1 MAEQQNNNQSN
12 NQNNGQNQV
21 ITWPIVN
28 TELQD
33 YFDNIKN
40 MVRGLYQMA
49 AQQKSLCEQ
58 VIKENKALKDEL
70 EKIKKGKKTKK

>member
-1 MAEQQNNNQSN
+1 MEQQSN

-33 YFDNIKN
+33 HFDSIKS

-49 AQQKSLCEQ
+49 SQQKMLTEKLKQ
-58 VIKENKALKDEL
+58 ENAALKAEL
-70 EKIKKGKKTKK
+70 DKKQKSKK

>member
-1 MAEQQNNNQSN
+1 MEQQNNTQSN
-12 NQNNGQNQV
+12 DQQNQV

-33 YFDNIKN
+33 YFDSIKS

-49 AQQKSLCEQ
+49 SQQKLLIEKLKQ
-58 VIKENKALKDEL
+58 ENAALKAEL
-70 EKIKKGKKTKK
+70 DKKQKSKK

>member
-1 MAEQQNNNQSN
+1 MEQQNNTQSN
-12 NQNNGQNQV
+12 DQQSQV

-33 YFDNIKN
+33 HFDSIKS

-58 VIKENKALKDEL
+58 VIKENKVLKDEL

>member
-1 MAEQQNNNQSN
+1 MEQQSN

-33 YFDNIKN
+33 HFDSIKS

-58 VIKENKALKDEL
+58 VIKENKVLKDEL

>member
-1 MAEQQNNNQSN
+1 
-12 NQNNGQNQV
+12 V

>member
-1 MAEQQNNNQSN
+1 MEQQNNTQSN
-12 NQNNGQNQV
+12 EQQSQV

-49 AQQKSLCEQ
+49 SQQKMLAEKLKQ
-58 VIKENKALKDEL
+58 ENAALKAEL
-70 EKIKKGKKTKK
+70 DKVNKKRSKK

>member
-1 MAEQQNNNQSN
+1 MEQQNNTQSN
-12 NQNNGQNQV
+12 EQQSQV

-33 YFDNIKN
+33 HFDSIKS

-49 AQQKSLCEQ
+49 SQQKMLVEKLKQ
-58 VIKENKALKDEL
+58 ENAALKTESNKINKK
-70 EKIKKGKKTKK
+70 EK

>member
-1 MAEQQNNNQSN
+1 MEQQNNNQN
-12 NQNNGQNQV
+12 NDQQSQV

-33 YFDNIKN
+33 HFDSIKS

-49 AQQKSLCEQ
+49 SQQKMLAEKLKQ
-58 VIKENKALKDEL
+58 ENDMLKTELNKINKKEK
-70 EKIKKGKKTKK
+70 

>member
-1 MAEQQNNNQSN
+1 MEQQSN

-33 YFDNIKN
+33 HFDSIKS

-49 AQQKSLCEQ
+49 SQQKMLAEKLKQ
-58 VIKENKALKDEL
+58 ENSALKAEL
-70 EKIKKGKKTKK
+70 DKVNKKRSKK